1 MLRSLLVAALVALST
16 AAYAQQAGHGHM
28 PGMAHGVPGPAADS
42 EGPSEPGQ
50 AAFTAIQEIVAI
62 LVAEPAT
69 DWSRVDVE
77 ALRRHLIDMDNVTL
91 RAEVATTPSP
101 DGMRYTVSGT
111 GAVRESIR
119 RMVRAH
125 AETMSSVNGMTIL
138 AEGRGD
144 DGHAGGSGRTAET
157 QGAGLHRSDDA
168 RHTPPAAP
176 SHDRQ
181 GPWSPSVA
189 ARRRHCS
196 DG

>member
-28 PGMAHGVPGPAADS
+28 PGMAHDVPGPAADS

-91 RAEVATTPSP
+91 RAEVATTPVP

-119 RMVRAH
+119 RMVKAH
-125 AETMSSVNGMTIL
+125 AETMSGANGMTIR
-138 AEGRGD
+138 AED
-144 DGHAGGSGRTAET
+144 AA
-157 QGAGLHRSDDA
+157 QGAVMTVMLEDPAVLPKLKGLGFIGLMTLGMHHQQHHLMIATGHGPHR
-168 RHTPPAAP
+168 
-176 SHDRQ
+176 
-181 GPWSPSVA
+181 
-189 ARRRHCS
+189 
-196 DG
+196 